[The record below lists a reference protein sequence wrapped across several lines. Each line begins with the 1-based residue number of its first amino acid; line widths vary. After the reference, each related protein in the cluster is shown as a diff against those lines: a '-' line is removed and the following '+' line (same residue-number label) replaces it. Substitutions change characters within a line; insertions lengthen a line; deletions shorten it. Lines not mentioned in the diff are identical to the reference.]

1 MTTTLRHADQQV
13 NNLGVVITAVFE
25 TSADLYRAITEF
37 AAGTPLWFQD
47 FAEWGTDGGLVV
59 FAVLFLL
66 AAWRLRRAPSRSL
79 APALLAPFATVGA
92 YAISET
98 AKSFIEEERP
108 CRAVAGALALAECP
122 PVGDWSFPSNHATI
136 AAASAGALVL
146 AWRGLA
152 PVVLPLAAIMA
163 LSRVF
168 VGVHYPH
175 DVAVGYL
182 LGVTAA
188 PLLALAFR
196 PVAVALVD
204 RFRPLLPGS
213 ASPTPDAD
221 TVVVGAV
228 DVTERIP
235 RPTPAGDDATRR
247 LPRVR

>member
-1 MTTTLRHADQQV
+1 M
-13 NNLGVVITAVFE
+13 ITAVFE

-37 AAGTPLWFQD
+37 AAGTPSWFQD

-66 AAWRLRRAPSRSL
+66 AAWRLRRAPSRVL

-98 AKSFIEEERP
+98 AKSLIEEERP
-108 CRAVAGALALAECP
+108 CRAVVGALPLAECP

-146 AWRGLA
+146 AWRKLA
-152 PVVLPLAAIMA
+152 PLVLPLAAVMA

-182 LGVTAA
+182 LGVLAA
-188 PLLALAFR
+188 PLLALAFV
-196 PVAVALVD
+196 PVATSLID
-204 RFRPLLPGS
+204 RFRPRLLP
-213 ASPTPDAD
+213 SPTADAD
-221 TVVVGAV
+221 TVVVGAL

-235 RPTPAGDDATRR
+235 RPTPPGDDATHR